1 MRRTAAVATPILLF
15 GVLTGCSPS
24 APESW
29 SVTVDQIRAEPA
41 TPTPDT
47 PVTVRF
53 RVTCRRTGGSGNRPV
68 SLVAEVRR
76 AGAEGVVTD
85 RVSCSVGGAAREPG
99 VVVFA
104 GEGRADLGKLPAG
117 KHAVSISLQPHGGG
131 TMPPPQTTE
140 VTVAGGG

>member
-1 MRRTAAVATPILLF
+1 MLAERPR
-15 GVLTGCSPS
+15 VLVGQ
-24 APESW
+24 
-29 SVTVDQIRAEPA
+29 VRAEPA

-47 PVTVRF
+47 PVAVGF

-85 RVSCSVGGAAREPG
+85 RVSCTVGGAAPEPG
-99 VVVFA
+99 AVVFV
-104 GEGRADLGKLPAG
+104 GEGRAVLGKLPAG
-117 KHAVSISLQPHGGG
+117 KHTVAVSLQPHGGWA
-131 TMPPPQTTE
+131 MPPPQTIE